1 MSSDALPLLSIRGV
15 GKTYAQPVLA
25 EIDLQLFGGEVL
37 ALTGENGAGK
47 STLSKIVGG
56 LERPGAGSLE
66 LLGRPYAPASRREA
80 EALGVRMVMQEL
92 NLLPT
97 LSVAENLF
105 LHDLPRRAGWI
116 DRRRLRA
123 AAREAMAQVG
133 LEAIDPDTLV
143 GDLGI
148 GHQQMVEIA
157 RNLIGD
163 CRLLILDEPTAML
176 TAREV
181 DMLFEQVERLRERGV
196 AIVYI
201 SHRLEE
207 LARIS
212 QRIAV
217 LRDGRLVCVEPIER
231 YDADQLVTLMVG
243 RDLGERFDLGPRQ
256 TGAPLLR
263 VERLSRRG
271 KVHEVSFEVRAG
283 EIFGISGLIGS
294 GRTELLRLI
303 YGADRADGG
312 QVLLGD
318 PPQRLSLRSPAD
330 SVRQGVALITE
341 DRKGEGLLLDQ
352 SISANLALG
361 NLPALARHGVI
372 DRRREEALAR
382 RQVEALRVRCADTAQ
397 AVGEL
402 SGGNQQKVVI
412 GRWLERDC
420 QVLLFDEPTRGID
433 VGAKFDI
440 YALLAELTRRGKAL
454 VVVSSD
460 LRELMLI
467 CDRIGVLSAGRY
479 GGHLRARC
487 LDPGRA
493 AGGGLRRLQETRRA
507 AGDVVNTQRKEPEMS
522 DPTSSATAAA
532 APTLRRGNYFG
543 LGTYLGLAG
552 ALLAMIALF
561 SALSSHFLSYG
572 TFLAIANQI
581 PDLVVLA
588 VGMTFILIVGGIDL
602 SVGSVLALAASA
614 VSLATL
620 GWGWGVLPAA
630 MLGMACAT
638 LAGCVT
644 GSITVAWRIP
654 SFIVSL
660 GVLEMARGLAYQ
672 MTDSRTAYIGDAYAW
687 LSNPLAFGI
696 SPAFVIALLVM
707 FAAQAVLTRTVFG
720 RYLIGIGTNEEA
732 VRLAGVN
739 PKPYKIAV
747 FALMGLL
754 AGLAALFQISRL
766 EAADPNAGVGL
777 ELQVI
782 AAVVIGGTSLMGGRG
797 SVVSTFFGVLI
808 ISVLAA
814 GLAQIGASEP
824 TKRIITGAVIVVAV
838 VLDTYRSHRAR
849 RQG

>member
-56 LERPGAGSLE
+56 LEHPGAGSLE
-66 LLGRPYAPASRREA
+66 LLGRPYAPGSRREA

-176 TAREV
+176 TALEV

-243 RDLGERFDLGPRQ
+243 RELGERFDLGPRQ

-283 EIFGISGLIGS
+283 EIFGISGRIGS

-467 CDRIGVLSAGRY
+467 CDRIGVLSAGRMVDTFE
-479 GGHLRARC
+479 RDAW
-487 LDPGRA
+487 
-493 AGGGLRRLQETRRA
+493 
-507 AGDVVNTQRKEPEMS
+507 TQ
-522 DPTSSATAAA
+522 D
-532 APTLRRGNYFG
+532 
-543 LGTYLGLAG
+543 
-552 ALLAMIALF
+552 ALLAAAFAGYKKRDAL
-561 SALSSHFLSYG
+561 
-572 TFLAIANQI
+572 
-581 PDLVVLA
+581 
-588 VGMTFILIVGGIDL
+588 
-602 SVGSVLALAASA
+602 
-614 VSLATL
+614 LAT
-620 GWGWGVLPAA
+620 
-630 MLGMACAT
+630 
-638 LAGCVT
+638 
-644 GSITVAWRIP
+644 S
-654 SFIVSL
+654 
-660 GVLEMARGLAYQ
+660 
-672 MTDSRTAYIGDAYAW
+672 
-687 LSNPLAFGI
+687 
-696 SPAFVIALLVM
+696 
-707 FAAQAVLTRTVFG
+707 
-720 RYLIGIGTNEEA
+720 
-732 VRLAGVN
+732 
-739 PKPYKIAV
+739 
-747 FALMGLL
+747 
-754 AGLAALFQISRL
+754 
-766 EAADPNAGVGL
+766 
-777 ELQVI
+777 
-782 AAVVIGGTSLMGGRG
+782 
-797 SVVSTFFGVLI
+797 
-808 ISVLAA
+808 
-814 GLAQIGASEP
+814 
-824 TKRIITGAVIVVAV
+824 
-838 VLDTYRSHRAR
+838 
-849 RQG
+849 

>member
-1 MSSDALPLLSIRGV
+1 
-15 GKTYAQPVLA
+15 
-25 EIDLQLFGGEVL
+25 
-37 ALTGENGAGK
+37 
-47 STLSKIVGG
+47 VGG

-66 LLGRPYAPASRREA
+66 LLGRPYAPGSRREA

-243 RDLGERFDLGPRQ
+243 RELGERFDLGPRQ

-467 CDRIGVLSAGRY
+467 CDRIGVLSAGRMVDTFE
-479 GGHLRARC
+479 RDAW
-487 LDPGRA
+487 
-493 AGGGLRRLQETRRA
+493 
-507 AGDVVNTQRKEPEMS
+507 TQ
-522 DPTSSATAAA
+522 D
-532 APTLRRGNYFG
+532 
-543 LGTYLGLAG
+543 
-552 ALLAMIALF
+552 ALLAAAFAGYKKRDAL
-561 SALSSHFLSYG
+561 
-572 TFLAIANQI
+572 
-581 PDLVVLA
+581 
-588 VGMTFILIVGGIDL
+588 
-602 SVGSVLALAASA
+602 
-614 VSLATL
+614 LAT
-620 GWGWGVLPAA
+620 
-630 MLGMACAT
+630 
-638 LAGCVT
+638 
-644 GSITVAWRIP
+644 S
-654 SFIVSL
+654 
-660 GVLEMARGLAYQ
+660 
-672 MTDSRTAYIGDAYAW
+672 
-687 LSNPLAFGI
+687 
-696 SPAFVIALLVM
+696 
-707 FAAQAVLTRTVFG
+707 
-720 RYLIGIGTNEEA
+720 
-732 VRLAGVN
+732 
-739 PKPYKIAV
+739 
-747 FALMGLL
+747 
-754 AGLAALFQISRL
+754 
-766 EAADPNAGVGL
+766 
-777 ELQVI
+777 
-782 AAVVIGGTSLMGGRG
+782 
-797 SVVSTFFGVLI
+797 
-808 ISVLAA
+808 
-814 GLAQIGASEP
+814 
-824 TKRIITGAVIVVAV
+824 
-838 VLDTYRSHRAR
+838 
-849 RQG
+849 